1 MDACGQMMAV
11 MNEIWQPDR
20 DSPINLSRLLGT
32 RDSCVVIDRVT
43 QPAAYRFSVTLQ
55 TRNSL
60 SIL

>member
-20 DSPINLSRLLGT
+20 GSPINQSRLLGT

-43 QPAAYRFSVTLQ
+43 QPASR
-55 TRNSL
+55 L
-60 SIL
+60 SI